1 MMRKYRLL
9 VFWLSIKRRWF
20 LFWFPIK
27 CKLKGDKLLS
37 KSCTIVVPCHLI
49 HKGMEG
55 GLDFK
60 PYLSY
65 NCWTQEMIDDVR
77 NMKGFDYEE
86 YDRQMALFQLEDIKR
101 KIGKL
106 NGLDKIQKF
115 EQDGIL
121 DIQNNISP
129 EIQKRM
135 IKISNDYQKRID
147 DYGKKRHE
155 N

>member
-20 LFWFPIK
+20 LFRFPIK

-65 NCWTQEMIDDVR
+65 NCWTQGMIDDVR

-86 YDRQMALFQLEDIKR
+86 YDRQMALFQLENIRDKIHRVTGLDEIQRAEQEGIEEIQQNMSKDIIKR
-101 KIGKL
+101 I
-106 NGLDKIQKF
+106 
-115 EQDGIL
+115 
-121 DIQNNISP
+121 
-129 EIQKRM
+129 
-135 IKISNDYQKRID
+135 IKISEDYQKRIKD
-147 DYGKKRHE
+147 NE
-155 N
+155 SN